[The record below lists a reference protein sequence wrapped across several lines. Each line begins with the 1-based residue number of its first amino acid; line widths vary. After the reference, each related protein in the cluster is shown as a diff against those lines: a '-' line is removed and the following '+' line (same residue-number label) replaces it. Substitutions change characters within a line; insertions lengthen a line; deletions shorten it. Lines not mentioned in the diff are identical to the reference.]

1 MRDLH
6 VFGIKCTYVRR
17 WRRASQRNNASQ
29 HAERQDSRSRA
40 NALEKGTVRVGHS
53 TTHRADESGH
63 SCRPG
68 PAVGHSCKPWLSPAR
83 AARTTIERQ
92 LLTVQRQPAETPRI
106 HVKPLHNTQSP
117 TVRGSLL
124 EWEETKVSDSVLVDG
139 EHVPTTKG
147 EPQLVSPAERCCVM
161 SYDSLHLHQIRSRAS
176 QFAQS
181 KHTLPHQVAA

>member
-92 LLTVQRQPAETPRI
+92 LLTVQRQQKR
-106 HVKPLHNTQSP
+106 L
-117 TVRGSLL
+117 
-124 EWEETKVSDSVLVDG
+124 
-139 EHVPTTKG
+139 
-147 EPQLVSPAERCCVM
+147 
-161 SYDSLHLHQIRSRAS
+161 AS
-176 QFAQS
+176 TSQ
-181 KHTLPHQVAA
+181 TLPQYAIAHRSWITPGVGGNEGKRQCLGGWGARPNNKRGAVAGLACRTLLVPSATYLSCSCGLWVIL

>member
-1 MRDLH
+1 VPNAGPAR
-6 VFGIKCTYVRR
+6 IRYQVRR

-68 PAVGHSCKPWLSPAR
+68 PAVGHSCKPLRLAFPSKGCTNDDR
-83 AARTTIERQ
+83 ATT
-92 LLTVQRQPAETPRI
+92 VDGAAPAETLRI

-147 EPQLVSPAERCCVM
+147 EPQLVSPAERCCVTR
-161 SYDSLHLHQIRSRAS
+161 L
-176 QFAQS
+176 
-181 KHTLPHQVAA
+181 